1 MKEEILKQY
10 ERLRNRKLAAAIA
23 IDLIGF
29 FINFIPVLGGISDA
43 IWAPMSGFL
52 IFLLFPNRKG
62 MALFGVA
69 EEIMPF
75 TDIVPTAIMT
85 WRKEYVKYSSQTLA
99 DFVRSKVDE
108 EVVVEQILRSRQASR
123 IITSSSE
130 EDK

>member
-1 MKEEILKQY
+1 MKEEIIRQYARLK
-10 ERLRNRKLAAAIA
+10 NRKLAAAIA

-62 MALFGVA
+62 MAMFGVA

-75 TDIVPTAIMT
+75 TDIIPTAMMT
-85 WRKEYVKYSSQTLA
+85 WRKEYVKYGNQTLS

-108 EVVVEQILRSRQASR
+108 EAVVEQILRPRQASQ
-123 IITSSSE
+123 ITTSFSE
-130 EDK
+130 DDK